1 MATKNLIYN
10 MQNTIKKNNY
20 CSVSEIKKVMGEKN
34 EIYNNDQQEDVNEFI
49 TNYLDELVEETKD
62 IGKNNWLYLEK
73 DKNYFNN
80 FYNKYI
86 KRKGN
91 SFILDL
97 FYGILRR
104 KEYCKKCHETFSLK
118 FNVFNILELPVYE
131 ENNRYKYEESINM
144 EDLLRK
150 YISKKVNK
158 EKRCSLCKE
167 DVTVKTSIYYLP
179 KCLIIYFNRDYHNN
193 KKK

>member
-34 EIYNNDQQEDVNEFI
+34 EIYNNDEQEDVNEFI
-49 TNYLDELVEETKD
+49 TNYLDELIEETKD

-158 EKRCSLCKE
+158 EKRCFY
-167 DVTVKTSIYYLP
+167 VKKMLLL
-179 KCLIIYFNRDYHNN
+179 KQVFIICQNV
-193 KKK
+193 